1 MKRIVV
7 IIMAVVA
14 ASFMP
19 ATASAQF
26 NISNALNAL
35 FGGSKK
41 TEQQVE
47 QKSPYQ
53 LIAEAAPTARE
64 IVGTWTY
71 DSSDA
76 EYLGSNQ
83 LANLAISQVKGV
95 ALSKL
100 ESYGITKGS
109 FKVQI
114 RRNGT
119 GTITMGDKTLSGN
132 YDYNPTPGAI
142 LFTGKVNGVSLSCNG
157 FLKMKSGKLV
167 VMVDADDAISAFK
180 QAYPEYANH
189 QLIQTLGGVLASF
202 SEIYGAIY
210 LTR

>member
-1 MKRIVV
+1 
-7 IIMAVVA
+7 MAVVA

-35 FGGSKK
+35 FGGSTK
-41 TEQQVE
+41 TENRTE

-53 LIAEAAPTARE
+53 LIAEAAPTSRD
-64 IVGTWTY
+64 IVGVWTY

-132 YDYNPTPGAI
+132 YDYNSTTGAI

-157 FLKMKSGKLV
+157 FLKMKDGKLV

-202 SEIYGAIY
+202 SDIYGAIY

>member
-1 MKRIVV
+1 
-7 IIMAVVA
+7 MAVVA

-26 NISNALNAL
+26 NLSNALNAL
-35 FGGSKK
+35 FGGSTK
-41 TEQQVE
+41 TENKTE

-53 LIAEAAPTARE
+53 LIADAAPTARE

-132 YDYNPTPGAI
+132 YDYNPTTGAI
-142 LFTGKVNGVSLSCNG
+142 VFTGKVNGVALSCNG
-157 FLKMKSGKLV
+157 YLKMQSGKLV

-202 SEIYGAIY
+202 SDIYVAIY
-210 LTR
+210 LTK

>member
-1 MKRIVV
+1 
-7 IIMAVVA
+7 MAVVA

-53 LIAEAAPTARE
+53 LIAEAAPTSRD
-64 IVGTWTY
+64 IVGVWTY
-71 DSSDA
+71 DSADA

-132 YDYNPTPGAI
+132 YDYNPTTGAI

-202 SEIYGAIY
+202 SDIYGAIY